1 MLTCDGANPTDR
13 RRTGDA
19 GAVDQGGSVPGGRQ
33 ATNVMFGYLEGVERR
48 DAEAYARAFG
58 RRCLKASETCWYSVE
73 PLWSGFLYEIHEGGP
88 GYSFLPDLARE
99 MDANPGG
106 VALVPSGRRV
116 FELTVRNGR
125 PVGALLS
132 ESRSRE
138 VQSRMAVVQPADRV
152 DGRPFG
158 LIVPAWAPQGH
169 VRFHAILTSRRMKRL
184 TPAVPLQVAAA
195 AVAFLAGATL
205 MLGGSAAYFWSPHR
219 TANARNFDIARL
231 PHRQWDSVLSAITAS
246 SYAAKLEFKDGKW
259 TVETLAPPDP
269 TKP

>member
-1 MLTCDGANPTDR
+1 MP
-13 RRTGDA
+13 GD
-19 GAVDQGGSVPGGRQ
+19 RQ
-33 ATNVMFGYLEGVERR
+33 ATNVMFGYLEGVERT

-58 RRCLKASETCWYSVE
+58 RRCLKASESCWYSVE
-73 PLWSGFLYEIHEGGP
+73 PLWSGYLYEIHEGGP
-88 GYSFLPDLARE
+88 GFSFLPALAKE
-99 MDANPGG
+99 IDANPGG

-138 VQSRMAVVQPADRV
+138 VQSRMAVVQPADRIG
-152 DGRPFG
+152 DRPFG

-184 TPAVPLQVAAA
+184 SPAVPLQLAAG
-195 AVAFLAGATL
+195 AVAFLVGFAVL
-205 MLGGSAAYFWSPHR
+205 LGGGISYFWSPHR
-219 TANARNFDIARL
+219 TINARNFDMNRL
-231 PHRQWDSVLSAITAS
+231 PHRQWDSVVAAITAS

-259 TVETLAPPDP
+259 SIDTLAPPEP
-269 TKP
+269 KR